1 MLNTTAACYIIPVE
15 LNTNMNVVSQMW
27 YFHHIAIWGH
37 RFWNLFPYKNYWT
50 MWPRKD
56 THTQMLQHTH
66 THTHIPFPWVRLRRV
81 SHKWSLGTGKT
92 NIRSEGRHQT
102 GQNPDQKLKS
112 TIENDCEVAAYKLC
126 FYTHF
131 YIKII
136 LMKMKYVQLQYLSIK
151 NLIEWHHLVKSARYD
166 IWPG

>member
-1 MLNTTAACYIIPVE
+1 MIHLRCDTSTILQFEAMD
-15 LNTNMNVVSQMW
+15 LGT
-27 YFHHIAIWGH
+27 YFHTKMTNLNNVAKKGYPYSYAPAH
-37 RFWNLFPYKNYWT
+37 RNTY
-50 MWPRKD
+50 
-56 THTQMLQHTH
+56 
-66 THTHIPFPWVRLRRV
+66 IPFPWVRLRRV

-112 TIENDCEVAAYKLC
+112 TIENDCEVAAHKLC

-131 YIKII
+131 CIQII